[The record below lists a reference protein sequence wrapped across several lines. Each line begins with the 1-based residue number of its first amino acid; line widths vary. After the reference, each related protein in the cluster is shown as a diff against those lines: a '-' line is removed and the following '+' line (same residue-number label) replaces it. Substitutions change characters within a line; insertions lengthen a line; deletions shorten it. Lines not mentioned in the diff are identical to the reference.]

1 MATFQGSKNPFISE
15 LVPMALSNDSILD
28 SLLAYSGIHY
38 ADHAGVPA
46 DETTW
51 IHYGQAVQAQKF
63 GLTWL
68 AQGNDHVLVPLLV
81 TAMLLCIAETFRENS
96 GRLALYHLRALSALI
111 QKALRLPESQLPKDT
126 RAFLI
131 ERYMYTMTLA
141 HITMGSESDEWVLN
155 DGNILYPMLESSP
168 IHALF
173 KLIPR
178 VSVLSRHWAAET
190 QAGSVSDSLF
200 REKEELYTLISS
212 WEPNSREINYTLCGI
227 VYQQA
232 LLVYLASIPEGNRE
246 ALSGYP
252 DTVQELFDTFL
263 PFLMSTPPE
272 SPISTMLC
280 WPLAIF
286 GSCAGDGEH
295 RRVIHERLQLL
306 SQIYS
311 AQSVRD
317 TMILLEKMWA
327 ENPGPSSPLSFE
339 RIMKREGM
347 THRKSTK
354 GYGTVSVHPII
365 LQTRSDTDE
374 LFDTETDKLTWD
386 PMGRY
391 LFKEQLDWS
400 KSRGLQPLKIIAD
413 VNELI
418 VHYSSEPT
426 EKSTRKRTTNTPV
439 TLASPEQ
446 LP

>member
-1 MATFQGSKNPFISE
+1 MAIFQGSKNPFISE

-68 AQGNDHVLVPLLV
+68 AQGKDHVLVPLLV
-81 TAMLLCIAETFRENS
+81 TAVLLCITEVGVSHLRVSMRTLADNIPVTFRENS

-111 QKALRLPESQLPKDT
+111 QKALRLPETRLPKDT

-155 DGNILYPMLESSP
+155 DSNVLYPMLQSSP

-173 KLIPR
+173 KLIPK
-178 VSVLSRHWAAET
+178 VSVLSRQWAAES
-190 QAGSVSDSLF
+190 QMGSVSDSLL
-200 REKEELYTLISS
+200 REKEELYTLVSS
-212 WEPNSREINYTLCGI
+212 WEPDSREINYTLCGI

-232 LLVYLASIPEGNRE
+232 LLVYLASIPEADQE
-246 ALSGYP
+246 ALPRYP

-286 GSCAGDGEH
+286 GSCAVEGEH

-327 ENPGPSSPLSFE
+327 ENSGPSSPLSFE
-339 RIMKREGM
+339 RIMKKEGM
-347 THRKSTK
+347 T
-354 GYGTVSVHPII
+354 V
-365 LQTRSDTDE
+365 
-374 LFDTETDKLTWD
+374 LF
-386 PMGRY
+386 
-391 LFKEQLDWS
+391 F
-400 KSRGLQPLKIIAD
+400 
-413 VNELI
+413 
-418 VHYSSEPT
+418 
-426 EKSTRKRTTNTPV
+426 
-439 TLASPEQ
+439 
-446 LP
+446 